1 MALFGRTRLDPETD
15 AALTRL
21 VGRRPRALA
30 TGRSP
35 EGEVVGLVDRLVYRA
50 GGEWRQEFWH
60 DVERGAWDRETHR
73 LRWSDITGAAHEV
86 ELTDTGLLPD
96 LFNERVTASIAC
108 LRVVDL
114 VGSGTAVITARR
126 DLGDPTAP
134 LVWRTS
140 PGRGV
145 RAAAVAHDPLV
156 ASELERLRSEY
167 DLS

>member
-1 MALFGRTRLDPETD
+1 MALFGRTRLDPETV
-15 AALTRL
+15 AALNRL

-30 TGRSP
+30 TGRGA

-50 GGEWRQEFWH
+50 EGEWRQEFWH
-60 DVERGAWDRETHR
+60 DVERGTWDRESRR
-73 LRWSDITGAAHEV
+73 LRWSGITGAAHEV

-114 VGSGTAVITARR
+114 AGGGTAVITARR

-134 LVWRTS
+134 LIWRTS
-140 PGRGV
+140 PGKGA
-145 RAAAVAHDPLV
+145 RAVTVADDPTV